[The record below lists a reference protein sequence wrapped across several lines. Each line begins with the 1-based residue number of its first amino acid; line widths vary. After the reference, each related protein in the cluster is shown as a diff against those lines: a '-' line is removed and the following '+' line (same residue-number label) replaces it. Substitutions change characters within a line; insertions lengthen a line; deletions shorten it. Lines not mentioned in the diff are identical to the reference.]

1 MRKRAVAAA
10 RGREA
15 QLGLGLQV
23 FGVRVKVAVRRH
35 KKGYTCKQIWIA
47 RLKQLTVATWMKIYR
62 LLKPWVKPK
71 V

>member
-23 FGVRVKVAVRRH
+23 FGVRVKVAVRRD
-35 KKGYTCKQIWIA
+35 KKDTPASKFGS
-47 RLKQLTVATWMKIYR
+47 RG
-62 LLKPWVKPK
+62 
-71 V
+71 